1 MFLLLVSVIAG
12 ILTVL
17 APCVLP
23 LLPVIV
29 GGSVQ
34 GGAKRNPYIIA
45 ASLATSIVIFTLL
58 LKFSTVFIDIP
69 QTVWSA
75 VSGGIIGLFGLVSL
89 FPMQWQKIS
98 FKLGFGRK
106 SDELLVD
113 SAQVQSK
120 WGDVLIGFALGP
132 VFSSCSPTYFL
143 ILATVLPASF
153 LLGATYLIAYAVGL
167 SVTLLAIALLGQKF
181 IKRAKWAANPTGWFR
196 KSLGILFVLV
206 GVAIMFG
213 YDKKLESYLIE
224 RGYRPQLRFEE
235 KLLEQSQLE
244 DGKMCVTCNQNKL
257 WN

>member
-1 MFLLLVSVIAG
+1 MFLLLVSFIAG

-23 LLPVIV
+23 VLPVIV

-34 GGAKRNPYIIA
+34 GGTKRNPYLIT
-45 ASLATSIVIFTLL
+45 ASLAASIVIFTLL
-58 LKFSTVFIDIP
+58 LKFSTAFINIP
-69 QTVWSA
+69 QSVWSS
-75 VSGGIIGLFGLVSL
+75 VSGGIIILFGFVSL
-89 FPMQWQKIS
+89 FPMQWQKIG

-106 SDELLVD
+106 SDELLAE
-113 SAQVQSK
+113 SAEVK
-120 WGDVLIGFALGP
+120 THWGDVLIGLALGP

-143 ILATVLPASF
+143 ILATVLPASL
-153 LLGATYLIAYAVGL
+153 LLGTVYLIAYALGL

-196 KSLGILFVLV
+196 KSLGLLFVFV
-206 GVAIMFG
+206 GVTIMFG

-244 DGKMCVTCNQNKL
+244 DGKMCVTCNQK
-257 WN
+257 